1 MKLALPCGQTLQRG
15 GHRIESALEAIH
27 AVEKRLRLKV
37 PLGFELADAVAG
49 TEPSDAEAAGTD
61 PEDLSR
67 YKQCADEKA
76 RRVHSD
82 VPLLDAWRPNGP
94 RLSCGALKKD
104 SFLNLRAPPASSA
117 C

>member
-1 MKLALPCGQTLQRG
+1 MKLALPCGQTLQHG

-49 TEPSDAEAAGTD
+49 TPPSDAEADGTD

-67 YKQCADEKA
+67 DGQRAEKKADGST
-76 RRVHSD
+76 VMYPCSMFGG
-82 VPLLDAWRPNGP
+82 LTG
-94 RLSCGALKKD
+94 
-104 SFLNLRAPPASSA
+104 RA
-117 C
+117 